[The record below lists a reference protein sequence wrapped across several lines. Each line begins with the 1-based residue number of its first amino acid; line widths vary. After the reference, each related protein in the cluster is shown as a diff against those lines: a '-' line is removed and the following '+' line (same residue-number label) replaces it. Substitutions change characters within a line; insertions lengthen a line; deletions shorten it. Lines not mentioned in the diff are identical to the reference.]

1 MMTNNHSLEE
11 GLRKL
16 QADALSEL
24 GKLERDKQK
33 LDENITSLRA
43 EAQAYETVLQG
54 YLRRTGR
61 KPIDESIWAKMR
73 KDKNHKERL
82 IRLARHNGGL
92 IKVNE
97 ASILFYTKGIIK
109 SKKRSNAY
117 QIVQGLLADMTDNGI
132 FEKIAPG
139 QYRLVGNQ

>member
-1 MMTNNHSLEE
+1 MTNNHSLEE

-16 QADALSEL
+16 LADALSEL
-24 GKLERDKQK
+24 GKLERDKER
-33 LDENITSLRA
+33 LDEGITSLKA
-43 EAQAYETVLQG
+43 ESQAYETALQG

-82 IRLARHNGGL
+82 IRLARYNGGI

-97 ASILFYTKGIIK
+97 ASTLLFTKGFIK
-109 SKKRSNAY
+109 SKKRANAY
-117 QIVQGLLADMTDNGI
+117 QVVQGLLADMTDNGI
-132 FEKIAPG
+132 FEKASPG
-139 QYRLVGNQ
+139 QYRLIGNQ